1 MPGHGGGAVVHDN
14 DRAFALVVDHVQQRR
29 DARMEE
35 GAVADGAHGGLG
47 QAGQPHA
54 VQYAHARAHGAHR
67 MLGVEGRQGAEVVA
81 ADVSGDGEL
90 HLGKMVEGGTVRAA
104 GAQQRAADR
113 QIRDRLVGS
122 GGGGVLQDARLAAA
136 FRDVLRQQFAADGE
150 DGLAPRV
157 DAHCPDLFFHE
168 RIEFFHDDDVLHAFR
183 EFADKLF
190 RQGIAHADLEDR
202 GAGENLPDIFVEDAP
217 GDEPVFAVA
226 PVDGVARP
234 FVAEG
239 FQIQKPLLKHI
250 MAFAGP
256 RAHAVIFLHVA
267 GEQPHLLPIGCR
279 FAQFDH
285 GLGVRGAHG
294 RADDHRRVEPLADGH
309 GFAHE
314 ILAFLTVARL
324 QHGELA
330 ELGVM
335 AVVLLVL

>member
-1 MPGHGGGAVVHDN
+1 M
-14 DRAFALVVDHVQQRR
+14 
-29 DARMEE
+29 
-35 GAVADGAHGGLG
+35 
-47 QAGQPHA
+47 
-54 VQYAHARAHGAHR
+54 
-67 MLGVEGRQGAEVVA
+67 
-81 ADVSGDGEL
+81 
-90 HLGKMVEGGTVRAA
+90 
-104 GAQQRAADR
+104 
-113 QIRDRLVGS
+113 
-122 GGGGVLQDARLAAA
+122 
-136 FRDVLRQQFAADGE
+136 
-150 DGLAPRV
+150 
-157 DAHCPDLFFHE
+157 FFHE

-267 GEQPHLLPIGCR
+267 GERPHLLPIGCR

>member
-1 MPGHGGGAVVHDN
+1 MKVLVTGGAGFIGGNFVHHMVNKYPDYQIVNLDLLTYAGNLETLKPVEDKPNYKFVKGDIADEAFIMDLFEKEKFDVVVN
-14 DRAFALVVDHVQQRR
+14 
-29 DARMEE
+29 
-35 GAVADGAHGGLG
+35 
-47 QAGQPHA
+47 
-54 VQYAHARAHGAHR
+54 
-67 MLGVEGRQGAEVVA
+67 
-81 ADVSGDGEL
+81 
-90 HLGKMVEGGTVRAA
+90 
-104 GAQQRAADR
+104 
-113 QIRDRLVGS
+113 
-122 GGGGVLQDARLAAA
+122 
-136 FRDVLRQQFAADGE
+136 FAAESHVDRSIE
-150 DGLAPRV
+150 DPGIFVQTNVMGTRV
-157 DAHCPDLFFHE
+157 LLDASRKFGVKRYHQVSTDEVYGDLPLDRPDLFFHE

-217 GDEPVFAVA
+217 GDEAVFAVA

-267 GEQPHLLPIGCR
+267 GERPHLLPIGCR

-285 GLGVRGAHG
+285 GLGVRGTHG

-335 AVVLLVL
+335 AVVLFVL